1 MKKYILTFLLIFVT
15 LFTYNFSYAKI
26 ISKDDVS
33 PEEWNRLMEENNQL
47 QEEREE
53 RAKEEQKEANEK
65 FNMVVEN
72 KELEEKTNSQHS
84 IIIALSII
92 IAVIIICLIINT
104 IRKNFKITIEKK
116 NK

>member
-1 MKKYILTFLLIFVT
+1 MKKYLLTFLLIFIT

-33 PEEWNRLMEENNQL
+33 PEEWNHLMEDYNRIQS
-47 QEEREE
+47 ERTE

-65 FNMVVEN
+65 FNMLVEN
-72 KELEEKTNSQHS
+72 KELEEKNNSQNN

-92 IAVIIICLIINT
+92 IALIIICLIINT

-116 NK
+116 K

>member
-1 MKKYILTFLLIFVT
+1 MKKYVLTFILIFVT
-15 LFTYNFSYAKI
+15 FFTYNFSYAKI

-33 PEEWNRLMEENNQL
+33 PEEWNRLMEEDKQL

-65 FNMVVEN
+65 FNMIVEN

-84 IIIALSII
+84 IIVALSII
-92 IAVIIICLIINT
+92 IAIIIIYLIINY
-104 IRKNFKITIEKK
+104 IRKNLKITIEKK